1 MLVCMLPRHVE
12 NLIVFPCEAAAATAS
27 GRLAQSAAQNMPALR
42 LTLPELKLEVGAA
55 TVDRLDDDFTALT
68 VSRKAAFA

>member
-12 NLIVFPCEAAAATAS
+12 KLIVFPCEAAATAS

-55 TVDRLDDDFTALT
+55 TVDRLDDDSTALT

>member
-1 MLVCMLPRHVE
+1 
-12 NLIVFPCEAAAATAS
+12 
-27 GRLAQSAAQNMPALR
+27 MPALR

-55 TVDRLDDDFTALT
+55 TVDRLDDDSTALT